1 MREAEVG
8 PVEILVNNAGIIRRI
23 PLLEMPL
30 DQWEQVIRTDL
41 TSVFIVSKA
50 VVARMVT
57 RERGKV
63 INICSMMS
71 ELGRDRWKV
80 PER

>member
-1 MREAEVG
+1 MDDRADVQLLGRQQRKAVAEIEAEVG

-41 TSVFIVSKA
+41 TSVFIVSRA

-63 INICSMMS
+63 
-71 ELGRDRWKV
+71 
-80 PER
+80 